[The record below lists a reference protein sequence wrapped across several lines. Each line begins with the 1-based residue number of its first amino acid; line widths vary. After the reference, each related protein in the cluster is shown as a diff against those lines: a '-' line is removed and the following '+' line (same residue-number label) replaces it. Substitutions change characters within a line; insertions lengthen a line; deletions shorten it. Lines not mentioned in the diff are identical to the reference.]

1 MQDVATQAAPT
12 VRGGPQGTA
21 GFRLTGPAPGGEP
34 AARHHVPHEP
44 VDVCEAGRALY
55 LRALQERRVPAKAA
69 AATPCLIDTGLLHPD
84 PDDATWLRPTAA
96 AVALPRLLEDI
107 EGRVARQRG
116 RATRLAASF
125 EPFLRLG
132 ADRTSDLPASPVT
145 VLKGVPRIRLA
156 VRQAMAEASQ
166 EILGIQPG
174 DSRPRLL
181 PHNEPWR
188 LEEFAGRGGH
198 MRMLSRPRT
207 ADDVLPGLRRPEP
220 SPHGPSVAGPA
231 APGPSLPGSSLPGPG
246 QPGSAP
252 AGPGQRGPGGSG
264 PASPARTAP
273 AALAPAPAR
282 AVGREVRTLDE
293 LPPCLLVFDR
303 DVAFIP
309 AVEDGSV
316 AFELR
321 SSALISYL
329 ATAFDILW
337 RLATPLYR
345 EDAPAPPEQEISD
358 VQRAIAHLLTEGRT
372 DAEIARH
379 LNMNVRTVRLHVARL
394 AALLGSRSRTQLG
407 YLIGRSGLVE
417 HHQ

>member
-12 VRGGPQGTA
+12 VHGGTHGTA
-21 GFRLTGPAPGGEP
+21 GIRMTGPVPAGEP

-132 ADRTSDLPASPVT
+132 ADRAPDLSASPVT

-156 VRQAMAEASQ
+156 VRQAMADASE

-181 PHNEPWR
+181 PYNEPWR
-188 LEEFAGRGGH
+188 LAEFAERGGH
-198 MRMLSRPRT
+198 MRVLSPPRT
-207 ADDVLPGLRRPEP
+207 AHDALPGLRRP
-220 SPHGPSVAGPA
+220 GPT
-231 APGPSLPGSSLPGPG
+231 SSGHVRP
-246 QPGSAP
+246 
-252 AGPGQRGPGGSG
+252 
-264 PASPARTAP
+264 
-273 AALAPAPAR
+273 
-282 AVGREVRTLDE
+282 VGRELRTLDE

-321 SSALISYL
+321 STALISYL
-329 ATAFDILW
+329 STAFDILW

-345 EDAPAPPEQEISD
+345 EDTPPPPEQAISD
-358 VQRAIAHLLTEGRT
+358 VQRAIAHLLTEGHT

-379 LNMNVRTVRLHVARL
+379 LDMNVRTVRLHVARL

-417 HHQ
+417 AHP

>member
-12 VRGGPQGTA
+12 LRGGPQHTA
-21 GFRLTGPAPGGEP
+21 GIRLTGPAPTGEP

-84 PDDATWLRPTAA
+84 PDDAGWLRPTPA

-132 ADRTSDLPASPVT
+132 ADRAPAPAASPVT

-156 VRQAMAEASQ
+156 VRQAMAAASE
-166 EILGIQPG
+166 EILGIQPA

-188 LEEFAGRGGH
+188 LAEFAERGG
-198 MRMLSRPRT
+198 RVRVLSLPRT
-207 ADDVLPGLRRPEP
+207 ADDALPGLRQP
-220 SPHGPSVAGPA
+220 GPA
-231 APGPSLPGSSLPGPG
+231 RP
-246 QPGSAP
+246 
-252 AGPGQRGPGGSG
+252 
-264 PASPARTAP
+264 T
-273 AALAPAPAR
+273 
-282 AVGREVRTLDE
+282 GREVRALDE

-321 SSALISYL
+321 STALVSYL
-329 ATAFDILW
+329 STAFDILW

-345 EDAPAPPEQEISD
+345 DENPPPPTQDVSD
-358 VQRAIAHLLTEGRT
+358 VQRAIAHLLTEGHT
-372 DAEIARH
+372 DAEVARH
-379 LNMNVRTVRLHVARL
+379 LDMNVRTVRLHVARL
-394 AALLGSRSRTQLG
+394 ATLLGSRSRTQLG

>member
-1 MQDVATQAAPT
+1 MQDVVTQAAPT
-12 VRGGPQGTA
+12 VRGGSQGAA
-21 GFRLTGPAPGGEP
+21 GARLTGPAPTGEP

-44 VDVCEAGRALY
+44 VDVCEAGRVLY

-125 EPFLRLG
+125 EQFLRLG
-132 ADRTSDLPASPVT
+132 ADGTSDLSASPVT
-145 VLKGVPRIRLA
+145 VLKGIPRIRLA
-156 VRQAMAEASQ
+156 VRQAMAEASE

-188 LEEFAGRGGH
+188 LEEFAERGGH
-198 MRMLSRPRT
+198 MRVLSRPRT
-207 ADDVLPGLRRPEP
+207 ADDVLPGLRLPEP
-220 SPHGPSVAGPA
+220 FLPGSSLP
-231 APGPSLPGSSLPGPG
+231 APGQPDSSLPGPG
-246 QPGSAP
+246 QPGSAST
-252 AGPGQRGPGGSG
+252 GPGQPGPGGSG
-264 PASPARTAP
+264 PTGPAP
-273 AALAPAPAR
+273 VSPAPAR
-282 AVGREVRTLDE
+282 AVGREIRTLDE

-321 SSALISYL
+321 SGALVSYL
-329 ATAFDILW
+329 STAFDILW

-345 EDAPAPPEQEISD
+345 EDTPPPPEQEISD
-358 VQRAIAHLLTEGRT
+358 VQRAIAHFLTEGRT

-379 LNMNVRTVRLHVARL
+379 LDMNVRTVRLHVARL

-417 HHQ
+417 QHQ

>member
-1 MQDVATQAAPT
+1 MQNVATQVAPT
-12 VRGGPQGTA
+12 VRGGPPNTA
-21 GFRLTGPAPGGEP
+21 GIRLTAPAPAGEP

-44 VDVCEAGRALY
+44 VDVCEAGRVLY

-132 ADRTSDLPASPVT
+132 ADLTPDLSASPVT

-156 VRQAMAEASQ
+156 VRQAMADASE

-174 DSRPRLL
+174 DARPRLL
-181 PHNEPWR
+181 PYNEPWR
-188 LEEFAGRGGH
+188 LAEFAERGGH
-198 MRMLSRPRT
+198 LRTLSPPET
-207 ADDVLPGLRRPEP
+207 AHEVLPRLAGPGTHGTA
-220 SPHGPSVAGPA
+220 PHGPGPTGR
-231 APGPSLPGSSLPGPG
+231 P
-246 QPGSAP
+246 
-252 AGPGQRGPGGSG
+252 R
-264 PASPARTAP
+264 
-273 AALAPAPAR
+273 AL
-282 AVGREVRTLDE
+282 GCEVRTLDE

-309 AVEDGSV
+309 ATEDGSV

-329 ATAFDILW
+329 STAFDILW

-345 EDAPAPPEQEISD
+345 EDTPAPSAQEISD
-358 VQRAIAHLLTEGRT
+358 VQRAIAHLLTEGHT
-372 DAEIARH
+372 DTEIARH
-379 LNMNVRTVRLHVARL
+379 LDMNVRTVRLHVARL

-417 HHQ
+417 AHA